1 MCSFPV
7 PHHAVFDPQLK
18 HSTFSIIYVLVSY
31 IYILCLFPAR
41 AVFDP
46 SLAPPG
52 KAVVHAYYAANEPY
66 DVWKGL
72 SPDSA
77 EYKALKEERA
87 QPLWRVSVLCS
98 LSI

>member
-1 MCSFPV
+1 MLTRALL
-7 PHHAVFDPQLK
+7 HL
-18 HSTFSIIYVLVSY
+18 
-31 IYILCLFPAR
+31 

-66 DVWKGL
+66 DIWKGL
-72 SPDSA
+72 DPDSA

-87 QPLWRVSVLCS
+87 QPLWQVMFCAVSSLVL
-98 LSI
+98 LNVV